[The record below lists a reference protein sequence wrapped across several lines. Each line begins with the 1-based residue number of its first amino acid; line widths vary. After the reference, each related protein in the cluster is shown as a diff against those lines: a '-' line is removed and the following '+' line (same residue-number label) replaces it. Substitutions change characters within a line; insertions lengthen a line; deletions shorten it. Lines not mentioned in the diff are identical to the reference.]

1 MKIKD
6 IFLEQT
12 VPSTPSNPPAG
23 ETSPTGETTPPAV
36 EPTGSTDAP
45 NADISRQFYELIN
58 QIRYLDYDNSLALL
72 NLLTKT

>member
-23 ETSPTGETTPPAV
+23 ETSPPTGETTPPTG
-36 EPTGSTDAP
+36 EPTGTTDAP
-45 NADISRQFYELIN
+45 KADVSKQFYELIN
-58 QIRYLDYDNSLALL
+58 QIRYLDYDNSVALL
-72 NLLTKT
+72 NLLTK